1 MEKTIQ
7 TSAREALALTGRLVD
22 RFGPRIFGNATC
34 ARTADEIV
42 TELDRHCDSV
52 RQERFSAR
60 PGAFWHSTKV
70 SSLAYIAGLVLL
82 ILGGNWVYLSILFFL
97 IILLEIINFVF
108 YAHFF
113 DPFFPKVEGTNVV
126 GAVEPAG
133 TVKQQIIVVGHHD
146 STYVYTFFA
155 RYRKLFA
162 FRVLGAYL
170 FAFFGFFTSI
180 LFSVYR
186 LVDQSEPVFS
196 DALLIALLAGLLFI
210 VPIFF
215 YIGRKG
221 SPGAGDNMVACAIG
235 IKIAE
240 FFGGGSAQRPLKR
253 TRLVLL
259 STDGEEPGLL
269 GAEAFV
275 REHRDELL
283 TVKTY
288 VLNFDSIYRIRD
300 LTVLTKD
307 RNGTIR
313 LSGFMAADLHRT
325 AAELGCSIK
334 MSPIVIFTG
343 ATDAARFAEIGVEAS
358 SIVGLP
364 IPPIREQLGFHTP
377 NDTVDNIEPEAVEV
391 CLKIAQRYILEKDRT
406 G

>member
-1 MEKTIQ
+1 M
-7 TSAREALALTGRLVD
+7 
-22 RFGPRIFGNATC
+22 
-34 ARTADEIV
+34 
-42 TELDRHCDSV
+42 
-52 RQERFSAR
+52 
-60 PGAFWHSTKV
+60 
-70 SSLAYIAGLVLL
+70 
-82 ILGGNWVYLSILFFL
+82 
-97 IILLEIINFVF
+97 
-108 YAHFF
+108 
-113 DPFFPKVEGTNVV
+113 
-126 GAVEPAG
+126 
-133 TVKQQIIVVGHHD
+133 KQQIIVVGHHD
-146 STYVYTFFA
+146 STYVYTFFV
-155 RYRKLFA
+155 RLRKLFA

-170 FAFFGFFTSI
+170 FAFLGLFTSI
-180 LFSVYR
+180 LFSGYR
-186 LVDQSEPVFS
+186 LVDQSEPLCS
-196 DALLIALLAGLLFI
+196 DALLIALLVGLVFI

-240 FFGGGSAQRPLKR
+240 FFGGGSTQRSLQR
-253 TRLVLL
+253 TRLIIL

-269 GAEAFV
+269 GAEAFA

-283 TVKTY
+283 TVKTH
-288 VLNFDSIYRIRD
+288 VLNFDSIYRTRD

-313 LSGFMAADLHRT
+313 LSGSLAADLHRT
-325 AAELGCSIK
+325 AGELGCSIK
-334 MSPIVIFTG
+334 MSPILIFTG

-391 CLKIAQRYILEKDRT
+391 CLKIAQRYILKKDRS